1 MFDIKQG
8 GIDDF
13 GAATVRALMHWQYRT
28 ISRER
33 TSILDNLNTL
43 LGPKTQDYISFYGL
57 RSYGRLFE
65 DGPIATSQIYVHS
78 KLMIVDDRITV
89 IGSSNIN
96 DRSLLGS
103 RDSEVFP
110 QLHFVLY
117 GIKQRAMHSF
127 ESIMFQIGV
136 VIEDKEFVES
146 SLNGVK
152 WMAGKFSYSL
162 RCSLWSEHLGLHAG
176 EVILQNFCKR
186 LYCKPSFES
195 I

>member
-1 MFDIKQG
+1 MVIVVPLLPGFQG
-8 GIDDF
+8 GIDEF

-33 TSILDNLNTL
+33 TSILDNLNAL

-78 KLMIVDDRITV
+78 KLLIVDDRIAV

-103 RDSEVFP
+103 RDSEVLP
-110 QLHFVLY
+110 QLF
-117 GIKQRAMHSF
+117 F
-127 ESIMFQIGV
+127 F
-136 VIEDKEFVES
+136 FTS
-146 SLNGVK
+146 STLV
-152 WMAGKFSYSL
+152 F
-162 RCSLWSEHLGLHAG
+162 
-176 EVILQNFCKR
+176 IFC
-186 LYCKPSFES
+186 
-195 I
+195 

>member
-1 MFDIKQG
+1 MPIIFYVDIKQG
-8 GIDDF
+8 GIDEF

-78 KLMIVDDRITV
+78 KLMIVDDRIAV

-110 QLHFVLY
+110 QHLIL
-117 GIKQRAMHSF
+117 
-127 ESIMFQIGV
+127 
-136 VIEDKEFVES
+136 
-146 SLNGVK
+146 
-152 WMAGKFSYSL
+152 
-162 RCSLWSEHLGLHAG
+162 CS
-176 EVILQNFCKR
+176 R
-186 LYCKPSFES
+186 
-195 I
+195 